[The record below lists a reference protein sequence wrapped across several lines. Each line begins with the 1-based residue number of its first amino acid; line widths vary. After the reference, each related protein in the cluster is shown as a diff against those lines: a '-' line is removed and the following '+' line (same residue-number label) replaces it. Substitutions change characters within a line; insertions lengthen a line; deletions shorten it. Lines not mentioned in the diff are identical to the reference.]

1 MTNNHCYAAVVM
13 SNSRDSL
20 AHHGIKGMRW
30 GVRRYQNPDGTL
42 TEAGK
47 KRYRS
52 MNSSDLRKEMAKR
65 IRKAR
70 KKQYDINERY
80 SWRSTIGENSE
91 AAMAK
96 WENDQKR
103 NNSSKE
109 TQEFRSRMKALEKK
123 MDSMTAEEYEKRYNK
138 LYDDYY
144 KTASGIRSK
153 QLNATKVNRG
163 NGWEQYYKEYA
174 NSYGKDITIGYLK
187 DLGYDDKTAR
197 YLADKLAKDGRSI
210 GI

>member
-1 MTNNHCYAAVVM
+1 MMESKYYAVIM

-47 KRYRS
+47 KRYGS
-52 MNSSDLRKEMAKR
+52 MSSRDLHKEMTKR
-65 IRKAR
+65 IKKAR
-70 KKQYDINERY
+70 KKQYDLSNRF
-80 SWRSTIGENSE
+80 SWTSTIGENSK
-91 AAMAK
+91 AALNK
-96 WENDQKR
+96 WQNDLNK

-109 TQEFRSRMKALEKK
+109 SQEFYRKMKQLDKK
-123 MDSMTAEEYEKRYNK
+123 ADSMTEEEYMKRYNK

-144 KTASGIRSK
+144 KTASGKRAK
-153 QLNATKVNRG
+153 QLNAARVSRG
-163 NGWEQYYKEYA
+163 NGWEQMYKEYA
-174 NSYGKDITIGYLK
+174 NSYGKGITIGYLK

>member
-1 MTNNHCYAAVVM
+1 MTNNHCYAAVIM

-47 KRYRS
+47 KRYGS
-52 MNSSDLRKEMAKR
+52 MSSRDLHKEMTKR
-65 IRKAR
+65 IKKAR
-70 KKQYDINERY
+70 KKQYSVNDRY
-80 SWRSTIGENSE
+80 SWQSTIGENSK
-91 AAMAK
+91 AALDR
-96 WENDQKR
+96 WSNDMHK

-109 TQEFRSRMKALEKK
+109 SEEHYRRLRKLEEKQWD
-123 MDSMTAEEYEKRYNK
+123 MSEEEYTKRYNK
-138 LYDDYY
+138 IYEDYY
-144 KTASGIRSK
+144 KTASGKRAK
-153 QLNATKVNRG
+153 QLNSARINKG
-163 NGWEQYYKEYA
+163 NGWERTKDYA

-197 YLADKLAKDGRSI
+197 YLAEKLTKDNRSL
-210 GI
+210 G

>member
-1 MTNNHCYAAVVM
+1 MMESKYYAVVM

-47 KRYRS
+47 KRYGS
-52 MNSSDLRKEMAKR
+52 MSSRDLHKEMTKR
-65 IRKAR
+65 IKKAR
-70 KKQYDINERY
+70 KKQYDLSHRF
-80 SWRSTIGENSE
+80 SWQSTIGENSK
-91 AAMAK
+91 AALDK
-96 WENDQKR
+96 WRNDLKK
-103 NNSSKE
+103 NNASKE
-109 TQEFRSRMKALEKK
+109 SKEFYRKMKKL
-123 MDSMTAEEYEKRYNK
+123 DSTNLDQSEEEYLKRYNK

-144 KTASGIRSK
+144 KTASGKRAK
-153 QLNATKVNRG
+153 QLTTYKVNRG
-163 NGWEQYYKEYA
+163 NGWEFGKEYA
-174 NSYGKDITIGYLK
+174 NSYGKNITIGYLK

-197 YLADKLAKDGRSI
+197 YLAEKLVKDNRPI